1 MRKRI
6 LRKIAQISYH
16 RYRLVLSI
24 ALVLTIVS
32 LLLSFRLELKTDVI
46 HLLPPESKAAKVF
59 CRAISSFGTF
69 DCLIALIHGEDV
81 KEIENFSD
89 SFASELRKSD
99 LIEGIDYKI
108 SEKIKSFFQEELLKR
123 PYLYL
128 SSSDIR
134 KLKNRL
140 SDETIQRQTREN
152 RRLLASPISFVT
164 KDLVQKDPFNL
175 RSIFKDYI
183 LQQKGPY
190 SLDLSRGYYFSPDNQ
205 ALLMIISPRG
215 HPRI

>member
-24 ALVLTIVS
+24 ALILTIVL

-69 DCLIALIHGEDV
+69 DYLIAFIQGADV
-81 KEIENFSD
+81 KEIEDFSD
-89 SFASELRKSD
+89 SFAHELGKSD

-108 SEKIKSFFQEELLKR
+108 SEEIREFFQEELLKR

-134 KLKNRL
+134 KLKTKL
-140 SDETIQRQTREN
+140 SDEAIHRQIKEN

-164 KDLVQKDPFNL
+164 KDFIQKDPFNL
-175 RSIFKDYI
+175 RSIFKGYI
-183 LQQKGPY
+183 LQ
-190 SLDLSRGYYFSPDNQ
+190 
-205 ALLMIISPRG
+205 
-215 HPRI
+215 